1 MALTLEG
8 KPAWIALVVGL
19 ILAAAI
25 VGVTQYLLVND
36 IESQIQSADTRIKEL
51 DTKIQ
56 QGRAAQR
63 TLPQFKEEVNRLQLE
78 LDKLRRILP
87 STRNTEEIIKKLK
100 SLVDQGDFVLHKLTF
115 PRLAPP
121 KAGGEPYAEW
131 PISVSVD
138 GRYHNLAIL
147 FNRLSNFSRIM
158 NVEQITISALGNQ
171 AERTITSEFVAKT
184 FVYVEPK
191 EPEPSADEKNK
202 KKP

>member
-8 KPAWIALVVGL
+8 KPAWIALVIGL
-19 ILAAAI
+19 VLAVAI
-25 VGVTQYLLVND
+25 VGVTQYMFIGD
-36 IESQIQSADTRIKEL
+36 IDNQIRGADLRIKEL

-100 SLVDQGDFVLHKLTF
+100 SLVDQGDFILHRLTF

-131 PISVSVD
+131 PISVSVS

-147 FNRLSNFSRIM
+147 FSRLSNFSRIM
-158 NVEQITISALGNQ
+158 SVEQISIGALGNQ
-171 AERTITSEFVAKT
+171 VDRTITSDFVAKT

-191 EPEPSADEKNK
+191 EPEPAEKDK

>member
-8 KPAWIALVVGL
+8 KPVWIALVVGL
-19 ILAAAI
+19 VLAAAI
-25 VGVTQYLLVND
+25 VGVTQYMFIGD
-36 IESQIQSADTRIKEL
+36 IDNKIHGADIQIKEL

-115 PRLAPP
+115 PKLAPP

-158 NVEQITISALGNQ
+158 NVEQINISALPNQ
-171 AERTITSEFVAKT
+171 VDRTITSDFVAKT
-184 FVYVEPK
+184 FAYVEPK
-191 EPEPSADEKNK
+191 EAEPVEKDK

>member
-8 KPAWIALVVGL
+8 KPVWIALVVGL
-19 ILAAAI
+19 VLAAAI
-25 VGVTQYLLVND
+25 VGVTQYMFIGD
-36 IESQIQSADTRIKEL
+36 IDKKIHGADIQIKEL

-63 TLPQFKEEVNRLQLE
+63 TLPQFKEEVNRLQLD

-100 SLVDQGDFVLHKLTF
+100 SLVDQGDFVLHRLTF
-115 PRLAPP
+115 PKLAPP

-131 PISVSVD
+131 PISVSVS

-147 FNRLSNFSRIM
+147 FSRLSNFSRIM
-158 NVEQITISALGNQ
+158 SVEQITISALSNQ
-171 AERTITSEFVAKT
+171 VDRTITSDFVAKT

-191 EPEPSADEKNK
+191 EPEPAEKDK

>member
-1 MALTLEG
+1 MCSDVSALIVIFG
-8 KPAWIALVVGL
+8 MPV
-19 ILAAAI
+19 AI
-25 VGVTQYLLVND
+25 VGVTQYMFIGEKD
-36 IESQIQSADTRIKEL
+36 IQIRDADLRITEL

-63 TLPQFKEEVNRLQLE
+63 TLPQFKEEVNRLQLD

-115 PRLAPP
+115 PPLAPP

-131 PISVSVD
+131 PISVSVS

-147 FNRLSNFSRIM
+147 FSRLSNFSRIM
-158 NVEQITISALGNQ
+158 SVEQISISALANQ
-171 AERTITSEFVAKT
+171 VDRTITSDFVAKT

-191 EPEPSADEKNK
+191 EPEPAEKDK

>member
-8 KPAWIALVVGL
+8 KPAWVALVVGL
-19 ILAAAI
+19 VLAAAI
-25 VGVTQYLLVND
+25 VGVTQYMFIGD
-36 IESQIQSADTRIKEL
+36 IDTQIRSADVRIQEL
-51 DTKIQ
+51 DRKIAA
-56 QGRAAQR
+56 GRSAQR

-115 PRLAPP
+115 PKLAPP

-131 PISVSVD
+131 PISVSVS

-147 FNRLSNFSRIM
+147 FSRLSNFSRIM
-158 NVEQITISALGNQ
+158 SVEQISISALANQ
-171 AERTITSEFVAKT
+171 VDRTITSDFVAKT

-191 EPEPSADEKNK
+191 EPEPAEKDK